1 MSFLRKCLP
10 VLVPLVA
17 SIAAVQAA
25 DKDKEAFKPGPAASY
40 ESKQTSNGVTIAAVA
55 YDSPELAKQAFGKMN
70 PYQYGVL
77 PVLVVIQNDS
87 GKTIQLQRM
96 TVEYIDADRNRVEST
111 PARDVP
117 FLAIHPK
124 KPKVIDTP
132 IPGVS
137 VSSRAK
143 KGPLSGWEIE
153 GRSFTPRMLPPNES
167 ANGFFYFQTGHR
179 SGGKL
184 YVTGLQEA
192 PSGKELLYFEIPL
205 QAH

>member
-17 SIAAVQAA
+17 SIAAVHAV
-25 DKDKEAFKPGPAASY
+25 DKDKGQFKPGPASSY
-40 ESKQTSNGVTIAAVA
+40 DSKQTNNGVTIAAVA
-55 YDSPELAKQAFGKMN
+55 YDSPELARQAFGKMN

-77 PVLVVIQNDS
+77 PVLLVIQNDS

-96 TVEYIDADRNRVEST
+96 SVEYIDADRTRVEST

-117 FLAIHPK
+117 YLAVAPK

-153 GRSFTPRMLPPNES
+153 GRSFAPRMLPPGES

-179 SGGKL
+179 KGGKL

-192 PSGKELLYFEIPL
+192 PSGNELLYFEIPL
-205 QAH
+205 DTH